1 MAAYRFSVKP
11 VQRSA
16 GQSAVASAAYRAGA
30 KLYDERAEKQQDYT
44 RRRGVMHSEIMLPKN
59 APEEL
64 ADRET
69 LWNTVE
75 HTERRKD
82 AQLAREIQM
91 NLPHELDD
99 ETRRELA
106 REFIQQEFVS
116 RGMIADLAIHAA
128 DEKGDQ
134 RNHHAHIMLTMR
146 ALEKEGFG
154 KKERAWNDTGLLER
168 WREKWADH
176 QNRAL
181 EKAGFEERVSHL
193 SLEEQGIDREPEP
206 KLGPIAT
213 QMEREGRESHAGN
226 DLRAVWA
233 RNLERAK
240 SADELARLSLKIEQ
254 ERTEQID
261 SQLKAEKG
269 RDPLYDYQRQIL
281 EKQHARYEERIRNL
295 SAQLDNRGQFFILWD
310 KLRGRLGWNAEQEL
324 QAARTGLH
332 ELEERQSAL
341 DIIQAQQER
350 DRYAEPA
357 DPRLQEEEEKIYE
370 RVEPEQREIHDM
382 TVEELAD
389 KIRREREAAHAMRG
403 FDTPDQERKRGDR
416 EIE

>member
-1 MAAYRFSVKP
+1 MAAYRFSAKP
-11 VQRSA
+11 IQRSA
-16 GQSAVASAAYRAGA
+16 GQSAVASAAYRAGE
-30 KLYDERAEKQQDYT
+30 KLYDQRADKTQDYT
-44 RRRGVMHSEIMLPKN
+44 RRKGVLHSEIMLPKN

-69 LWNTVE
+69 LWNAVE
-75 HTERRKD
+75 EIERRKD

-99 ETRRELA
+99 ETRREMT

-116 RGMIADLAIHAA
+116 RGMIADLAIHTAG
-128 DEKGDQ
+128 EKGDQ

-146 ALEKEGFG
+146 KLDKEGFG
-154 KKERAWNDTGLLER
+154 KKDRSWNATDLLER

-181 EKAGFEERVSHL
+181 EKAGFDERVSHL

-213 QMEREGRESHAGN
+213 QMEREGRESNAGN

-240 SADELARLSLKIEQ
+240 SADELARMNLEIEQ
-254 ERTEQID
+254 ERAQQID
-261 SQLKAEKG
+261 YKLIEE
-269 RDPLYDYQRQIL
+269 RNNRHVYEYQRQVL
-281 EKQHARYEERIRNL
+281 EKQQARYEERIKTL
-295 SAQLDNRGQFFILWD
+295 SEQIEGRSQFFVLWD
-310 KLRGRLGWNAEQEL
+310 KCRGRLGWNAEQEL
-324 QAARTGLH
+324 QAARTGIQ

-341 DIIQAQQER
+341 EIIQKQQESE
-350 DRYAEPA
+350 RYSESA
-357 DPRLQEEEEKIYE
+357 DPRLQEQDTRTETA
-370 RVEPEQREIHDM
+370 EPEHLEGYDRAV
-382 TVEELAD
+382 VEKAEQ
-389 KIRREREAAHAMRG
+389 IRREREEV
-403 FDTPDQERKRGDR
+403 TQERSFESPDGTREKKDR